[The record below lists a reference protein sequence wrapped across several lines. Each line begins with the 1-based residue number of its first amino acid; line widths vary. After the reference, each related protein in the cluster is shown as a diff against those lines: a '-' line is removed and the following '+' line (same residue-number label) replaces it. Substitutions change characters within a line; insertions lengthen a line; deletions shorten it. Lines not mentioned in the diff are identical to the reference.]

1 MIYDTLNNLP
11 NYLGLCSSLDSVIEF
26 IMARDINNLP
36 AGRTH
41 IDGDKA
47 VVMVSTVT
55 PQASDKA
62 PFVRHDNH
70 LTLETDLE
78 GSELFEVSLGEFSP
92 TRPADEAADTTVGT
106 ADTSIAGML
115 CEGRFAL
122 YLAGEPYKSGLKAQG
137 CGKLKKAVFTM
148 EPHRHPCG
156 MPPPLVGAALRG
168 WAAHPEK
175 QELTVLPMAPLLAG
189 AVCEADWG
197 VIQEGYYY
205 EHIRHRQHHPAAAG
219 SQGPDPGRACRNAF
233 CQRQD
238 HFQVG
243 DRQGSA

>member
-36 AGRTH
+36 AGRTR

-47 VVMVSTVT
+47 V
-55 PQASDKA
+55 QAGDKA

-106 ADTSIAGML
+106 AGTSIAGML

-148 EPHRHPCG
+148 ELDPDEEDG
-156 MPPPLVGAALRG
+156 
-168 WAAHPEK
+168 
-175 QELTVLPMAPLLAG
+175 T
-189 AVCEADWG
+189 EA
-197 VIQEGYYY
+197 E
-205 EHIRHRQHHPAAAG
+205 
-219 SQGPDPGRACRNAF
+219 
-233 CQRQD
+233 
-238 HFQVG
+238 
-243 DRQGSA
+243 